1 RSRCDTGQLEGT
13 QSLVVTG
20 ELALALEDLDGNRR
34 LVVFSGGE
42 GFRTLGRDRGVAL
55 DQLGHHAALG
65 FNTQGQWGDVDE
77 QNVLALALQYTC
89 LQCCA
94 NSYNLIR
101 VHALVSF
108 LAGQVLDQF
117 SNGWHTGRTA
127 NQDHVSDVGNLDA
140 CFSDNVVEWLAGA
153 LQQVLG

>member
-1 RSRCDTGQLEGT
+1 DGHRLLGAGALVLSGYVHDTVGVDVEGDLDLWDAARSRCDTGQLEGT

-108 LAGQVLDQF
+108 LAGQ
-117 SNGWHTGRTA
+117 
-127 NQDHVSDVGNLDA
+127 
-140 CFSDNVVEWLAGA
+140 
-153 LQQVLG
+153 